1 MFLAVSLR
9 TLVCYAEHRIPTDM
23 WPTAWMGYQPVTMP

>member
-9 TLVCYAEHRIPTDM
+9 TMICNVAHRIPTDT
-23 WPTAWMGYQPVTMP
+23 W

>member
-9 TLVCYAEHRIPTDM
+9 TPVCYVAHRIPTDT
-23 WPTAWMGYQPVTMP
+23 W